1 MTRPF
6 HEKKRGEK
14 LMRHYLCQLSAI
26 LLLTAA
32 AAWGQSA
39 TPTPTAKK
47 ADSKQ
52 VDPGKTT
59 PSANPVPAAASDAKA
74 PAAPKFD
81 IANIDKTIDPCVD
94 FYQYACGNWMKNN
107 PIPGDQS
114 EWVSFNEVYEH
125 NLIVLRQVLEK
136 ASANTPGRTAVQQKI
151 GDFYASC
158 MDETTVNKA
167 GYTPLKPELD
177 RIAAIQDKTQMMEVI
192 SHQQLIG
199 PNPLMGFGS
208 GPDLHNAEMTV
219 ASIDQSG
226 LSLPDRDYYL
236 KDDAPTLEIRKAYV
250 EHIKKVFALTG
261 QSPEQAAQSADTVL
275 KIETDLAKAYME
287 RTLRRDPKN
296 RDHKMSVADAE
307 ALAPNFHLDRYF
319 AVSGAPAF
327 TELNVGNP
335 EFFKSV
341 NAVIESTP
349 LDAWK
354 TYMTWQMLNSAAS
367 WLSDD
372 FVQED
377 FRFQQA
383 ITGQKELPV
392 RWKRCINATDGALGE
407 ALGQPYV
414 DATFGADGKQ
424 RMLKMVDALENAL
437 KHDINDLPWMSEATK
452 KEGLVKLAAI
462 RNKIGYPDKWR
473 DYSTL
478 TITRGDLLGNIF
490 RASAFESNRQLQKIG
505 KPVDKNEF
513 GMTPPTV
520 NAYYSGSHNEI
531 VFPAGILQPPFF
543 DRTLDDAIN
552 MGGIGLVIG
561 HELTHG
567 FDDQGRKFDP
577 KGNLRDWWTAEDGK
591 EFEKRAGCVADE
603 YSSFTAVDDLKLN
616 GKLTLGENTADN
628 GGARIALMALHD
640 LMTQARQDPNKKI
653 DGYTPDQ
660 RFFLGFGRVW
670 CQNTTPETSRMLV
683 RVDPHSP
690 GRWRVNG
697 VVRNMPEFQKAFG
710 CKTGQPMVPENACRV
725 W

>member
-1 MTRPF
+1 MP
-6 HEKKRGEK
+6 K
-14 LMRHYLCQLSAI
+14 YLLHKSVLSFVG
-26 LLLTAA
+26 LLILTAGMA
-32 AAWGQSA
+32 LAQSPQ
-39 TPTPTAKK
+39 PTPQKPDLKSTKK
-47 ADSKQ
+47 A
-52 VDPGKTT
+52 GNAKTQNSSPT
-59 PSANPVPAAASDAKA
+59 APPANPTTSTGSTA
-74 PAAPKFD
+74 PVHPAPKFD
-81 IANIDKTIDPCVD
+81 IANIDKKVDPCVD
-94 FYQYACGNWMKNN
+94 FYQYACGNWFKNN
-107 PIPGDQS
+107 PIPGDQAI
-114 EWVSFNEVYEH
+114 WLSFAEVYEH
-125 NLIVLRQVLEK
+125 NLLVLRQILER
-136 ASANTPGRTAVQQKI
+136 AAQNDPGRNAVTQKI

-158 MDETTVNKA
+158 MDETAANKA
-167 GYTPLKPELD
+167 GATPLKPELD
-177 RIAAIQDKTQMMEVI
+177 RIAAIKDKTQMIEVMA
-192 SHQQLIG
+192 HEQLIG
-199 PNPLMGFGS
+199 PNPLLGFGS
-208 GPDLHNAEMTV
+208 SPDLHNADQTI

-236 KDDAPTLEIRKAYV
+236 KDDAPTVAIRRAFVDHMRKDF
-250 EHIKKVFALTG
+250 ILLG
-261 QSPEQAAQSADTVL
+261 QSPDQAVQSAETVL
-275 KIETDLAKAYME
+275 KIETDLAKAFME

-296 RDHKMSVADAE
+296 RDHKMSVAQAE
-307 ALAPNFHLDRYF
+307 SFAPNFHLDRYF
-319 AVSGAPAF
+319 AASGAPSFA
-327 TELNVGNP
+327 ELNVGNP
-335 EFFKSV
+335 EYFKAV
-341 NAVIESTP
+341 NGVIDSTP
-349 LDAWK
+349 LDSWK
-354 TYMTWQMLNSAAS
+354 TYMTLQMVNHAAS

-377 FRFQQA
+377 FKFQQA

-392 RWKRCINATDGALGE
+392 RWKRCISATDNALGE

-414 DATFGADGKQ
+414 DATFGAEGKA

-437 KHDINDLPWMSEATK
+437 RGDISTLPWMTETTK
-452 KEGLVKLAAI
+452 KEAMLKLVAI

-473 DYSTL
+473 DYSKL
-478 TITRGDLLGNIF
+478 KIVRGDLIGNLY
-490 RASAFESNRQLQKIG
+490 RASEFESNRQLQKIG
-505 KPVDKNEF
+505 KPVDKQEW

-543 DRTLDDAIN
+543 DRTLDDAVN

-591 EFEKRAGCVADE
+591 EFEQRASCVADE

-616 GKLTLGENTADN
+616 GRLTLGENTADN

-640 LMTQARQDPNKKI
+640 MMAQAKQDPDKKI

-670 CQNTTPETSRMLV
+670 CQNTTPELSRMLV
-683 RVDPHSP
+683 RVDSHSP
-690 GRWRVNG
+690 GKWRVNG

-710 CKTGQPMVPENACRV
+710 CKPGQPMAPANACRV

>member
-1 MTRPF
+1 MCKSILRNCLPVL
-6 HEKKRGEK
+6 GG
-14 LMRHYLCQLSAI
+14 M
-26 LLLTAA
+26 LLLTATMA
-32 AAWGQSA
+32 FAQA
-39 TPTPTAKK
+39 PKP
-47 ADSKQ
+47 
-52 VDPGKTT
+52 
-59 PSANPVPAAASDAKA
+59 PAAEEHL
-74 PAAPKFD
+74 APKFD
-81 IANIDKTIDPCVD
+81 IANIDKTVDPCVD
-94 FYQYACGNWMKNN
+94 FYQFACGNWLKNN
-107 PIPGDQS
+107 PIPGDQTT
-114 EWVSFNEVYEH
+114 WLSFNEVYEH
-125 NLIVLRQVLEK
+125 NLVVLRQILEK
-136 ASANTPGRTAVQQKI
+136 ASVSDPKRSPVMQKI

-158 MDETTVNKA
+158 MDENAANKA
-167 GYTPLKPELD
+167 GATPLKPELD
-177 RIAAIQDKTQMMEVI
+177 RITAIKDKTQMIDVI
-192 SHQQLIG
+192 AHEQLIG
-199 PNPLMGFGS
+199 PNPLLGFGAI
-208 GPDLHNAEMTV
+208 PDLHNADMAV
-219 ASIDQSG
+219 ANIDQNG

-236 KDDAPTLEIRKAYV
+236 KDDAPTVAIRKAFTD
-250 EHIKKVFALTG
+250 HMTRMFTLMG
-261 QSPEQAAQSADTVL
+261 QSPEQAAQNADTVL
-275 KIETDLAKAYME
+275 KVETDLAKAFME

-296 RDHKMSVADAE
+296 RDHKMTVAQAE
-307 ALAPNFHLDRYF
+307 ALGPNFHLARFF
-319 AVSGAPAF
+319 AASGAPAF

-335 EFFKSV
+335 DYFKTV
-341 NAVIESTP
+341 NALIESTP

-354 TYMTWQMLNSAAS
+354 TYMTWQMLNIAAS

-377 FRFQQA
+377 FKFQQA

-392 RWKRCINATDGALGE
+392 RWKRCVNLTDGLLGE

-414 DATFGADGKQ
+414 DATFGAEGKA
-424 RMLKMVDALENAL
+424 RMLKMVDALENSL
-437 KHDINDLPWMSEATK
+437 KHDISDLPWMTEATK
-452 KEGLVKLAAI
+452 KEALIKLAAI

-473 DYSTL
+473 DYSKL
-478 TITRGDLLGNIF
+478 SIVRGDLLGNVA
-490 RASAFESNRQLQKIG
+490 RASEFESNRQIQKIG
-505 KPVDKNEF
+505 KPVDKLEW

-543 DRTLDDAIN
+543 DRQMDDAIN

-591 EFEKRAGCVADE
+591 EFEQRVGCVADE

-616 GKLTLGENTADN
+616 GRLTLGENTADN

-640 LMTQARQDPNKKI
+640 LMAQAKEDPNKKI
-653 DGYTPDQ
+653 DGFTPDQ

-670 CQNTTPETSRMLV
+670 CQNTAPEFARMLV

-710 CKTGQPMVPENACRV
+710 CKPGQPMAPENACRV

>member
-1 MTRPF
+1 MNKFLSQR
-6 HEKKRGEK
+6 
-14 LMRHYLCQLSAI
+14 LLSLSAI
-26 LLLTAA
+26 LLLAASAALGQTAQKPDA
-32 AAWGQSA
+32 S
-39 TPTPTAKK
+39 PAKK
-47 ADSKQ
+47 AGNAKS
-52 VDPGKTT
+52 
-59 PSANPVPAAASDAKA
+59 VPAAASAA
-74 PAAPKFD
+74 PEHPAPKFD
-81 IANIDKTIDPCVD
+81 ISNIDKSVDPCVD

-107 PIPGDQS
+107 PIPGDQPI
-114 EWVSFNEVYEH
+114 WLSFVEVYEH
-125 NLIVLRQVLEK
+125 NLLVLRQILEK
-136 ASANTPGRTAVQQKI
+136 AAANDPRRSAVTQKI

-158 MDETTVNKA
+158 MDEAAVNKA
-167 GYTPLKPELD
+167 GAAPLKPELD
-177 RIAAIQDKTQMMEVI
+177 RIAAIKDKTQMLEVMA
-192 SHQQLIG
+192 HEQLVG
-199 PNPLMGFGS
+199 PNPLLGFGS
-208 GPDLHNAEMTV
+208 SPDLHNADLTI

-236 KDDAPTLEIRKAYV
+236 KDDAPTVAIRKAFV
-250 EHIKKVFALTG
+250 DHVTKMLTFMG

-275 KIETDLAKAYME
+275 KIETELAKASME

-296 RDHKMSVADAE
+296 RDHKMTVAQAE
-307 ALAPNFHLDRYF
+307 ALAPNFHFDRYF
-319 AVSGAPAF
+319 AASGAPAF

-335 EFFKSV
+335 DYFKSV
-341 NAVIESTP
+341 NAVVESTP

-354 TYMTWQMLNSAAS
+354 TYMTWHMLNNAAS
-367 WLSDD
+367 WLSDN
-372 FVQED
+372 FVQQD
-377 FRFQQA
+377 FKFQQA

-392 RWKRCINATDGALGE
+392 RWKRCVNATDNSLGE

-414 DATFGADGKQ
+414 DATFGAEGKA
-424 RMLKMVDALENAL
+424 RMLKMVDALENSL
-437 KHDINDLPWMSEATK
+437 KGDITTLPWMTETTK
-452 KEGLVKLAAI
+452 KEALIKLAAI

-473 DYSTL
+473 DYSKL
-478 TITRGDLLGNIF
+478 TVARGDLLGNIH
-490 RASAFESNRQLQKIG
+490 RASEFESNRQLQKIG
-505 KPVDKNEF
+505 KPVDKQEWV
-513 GMTPPTV
+513 MTPPTV
-520 NAYYSGSHNEI
+520 NAYYSGNHNEI

-543 DRTLDDAIN
+543 DRTMDDAVN

-591 EFEKRAGCVADE
+591 EFEQRASCVADE

-616 GKLTLGENTADN
+616 GRLTLGENTADN

-640 LMTQARQDPNKKI
+640 LMAQAKQDPNKKV

-670 CQNTTPETSRMLV
+670 CQNTTPELSRMLV
-683 RVDPHSP
+683 RVDSHSP

-710 CKTGQPMVPENACRV
+710 CKAGQPMAPENACRV